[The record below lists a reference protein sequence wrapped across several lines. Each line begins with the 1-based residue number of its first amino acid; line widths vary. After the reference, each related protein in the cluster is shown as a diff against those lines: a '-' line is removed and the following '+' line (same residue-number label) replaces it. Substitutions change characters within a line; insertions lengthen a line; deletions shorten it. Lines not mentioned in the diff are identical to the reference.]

1 MSSIMV
7 RESGGLAW
15 IVLNRPEVYNA
26 FDDQMMEE
34 ISQALK
40 DLESNQA
47 VRVVAFTGMG
57 KVFAS
62 GADIASLKVMT
73 PLDALFPKM
82 QELYSRIYNFPKPT
96 IAAVNGYALGG
107 GLELA
112 ISCDI
117 RVATPTAR
125 FGLPECKLG
134 VIPGAGGTQRLVRI
148 LGEARVKEMVFLGE
162 FINAGEALALGL
174 VSRILESSD
183 LEKGVAEYSEKIRQ
197 KAPMALR
204 LAKMAINLS
213 EDVSLNVGLLM
224 ENLAQSY
231 LFGTKDKQE
240 GVNAFLEKRAPNFK
254 GI

>member
-117 RVATPTAR
+117 RVATPTAS

>member
-1 MSSIMV
+1 MSSIMI

-15 IVLNRPEVYNA
+15 IILNRPEVHNA
-26 FDDQMMEE
+26 FDDRMMEE

-40 DLESNQA
+40 DLERDQA

-62 GADIASLKVMT
+62 GADITALKDMT

-117 RVATPTAR
+117 RVSTPTAR

-148 LGEARVKEMVFLGE
+148 LGEARVKEMVFLGD
-162 FINAGEALALGL
+162 FINAEEALKLGL
-174 VSRILESSD
+174 VTRIMESAD

-204 LAKMAINLS
+204 LAKIAINLS

-231 LFGTKDKQE
+231 LFGTEDKQE